1 MNLLDIVKNK
11 NLEQNAPLAERLKPE
26 SLDTFVGQGHLVG
39 KGKLLSRLILSD
51 RVTSMILHGPPGTGK
66 TSLAKIIAN
75 STNSIFKKLNAV
87 TAGVKDIRQVIEDAE
102 SALTLSQ
109 KHTILFVDEIHRFN
123 KSQQDALLPY
133 VENGT
138 VTLIGATT
146 ENPYYEVNNAL
157 LSRSTIF
164 ELKSLTEEDIV
175 GIMRSAVK
183 NVEKGLGM
191 FDLVIEEGAFEYL
204 ASRSGGDARKALN
217 TIELAVLSTD
227 KVDGKTQLTKEILTE
242 CLYSSGVKYDK
253 SADNHYDTASAFIK
267 SMRGSDPDAALHYLA
282 RMIVGG
288 EDVKFIARRIVIAA
302 SEDVGNADPN
312 ALVVAMNA
320 AQAAQFVGFP
330 EARIILAQ
338 AVTYVASAPKSNAA
352 YVGINKAI
360 QDVNEGL
367 VGAIPPYLQDGTANK
382 LKGKFTNTD
391 NACREYKYAHAYP
404 NNYVEQQYLPDN
416 LVGSSYYQ
424 PTMNGYEKKI
434 NEHFDLLKRQLDV
447 SSEG

>member
-26 SLDTFVGQGHLVG
+26 SLETFVGQGHLVG
-39 KGKLLSRLILSD
+39 QGKLLSRLILSD

-66 TSLAKIIAN
+66 TSLDKIIAN
-75 STNSIFKKLNAV
+75 STHSIYTKLNAV

-102 SALTLSQ
+102 NALTLSQ
-109 KHTILFVDEIHRFN
+109 KHTILFIDEIHRFN

-157 LSRSTIF
+157 LSRSTVF
-164 ELKSLTEEDIV
+164 ELKPLSEEDIV
-175 GIMRSAVK
+175 SIISNAVS
-183 NVEKGLGM
+183 NVAKGLGM
-191 FDLVIEEGAFEYL
+191 FDLEIEEGAFEYL

-227 KVDGKTQLTKEILTE
+227 KINGKTPITKEVLAE

-288 EDVKFIARRIVIAA
+288 EDVKFIARRIIIAA

-312 ALVVAMNA
+312 ALVLAMNA

-338 AVTYVASAPKSNAA
+338 AVTYVASAPKSNAS
-352 YVGINKAI
+352 YLGINQAI
-360 QDVNEGL
+360 ADVKEGL
-367 VGAIPPYLQDGTANK
+367 VGTIPPYLQDGTANK

-391 NACREYKYAHAYP
+391 NASQDYKYAHAYP
-404 NNYVEQQYLPDN
+404 NNYVEQQYMPDV
-416 LVGSSYYQ
+416 LLGKTYYE
-424 PTMNGYEKKI
+424 PTFNGYEKEINAYFHKI
-434 NEHFDLLKRQLDV
+434 RGKE
-447 SSEG
+447 

>member
-11 NLEQNAPLAERLKPE
+11 NIEQNAPLAERLKPE
-26 SLDTFVGQGHLVG
+26 SLDKFIGQGHLVG
-39 KGKLLSRLILSD
+39 QGKLLSRLILSD

-75 STNSIFKKLNAV
+75 STNAIFTKLNAV

-102 SALTLSQ
+102 NALTLSQ

-157 LSRSTIF
+157 LSRSTVF
-164 ELKSLTEEDIV
+164 ELKSLTEEDI
-175 GIMRSAVK
+175 IAVMK
-183 NVEKGLGM
+183 AALSNVEKGLGM
-191 FDLVIEEGAFEYL
+191 FDIKVEEGGLEFL

-217 TIELAVLSTD
+217 TLELAVLSTD
-227 KVDGKTQLTKEILTE
+227 KENGVTYLTKEILTE
-242 CLYSSGVKYDK
+242 CLYSNGVKYDK

-312 ALVVAMNA
+312 ALIVAMNA

-360 QDVNEGL
+360 QDVNDGM
-367 VGAIPPYLQDGTANK
+367 VGEIPPYLQDATANG
-382 LKGKFTNTD
+382 LKGKFTNSNSATID
-391 NACREYKYAHAYP
+391 YKYAHAYP
-404 NNYVEQQYLPDN
+404 NHYVDQQYLPDN
-416 LVGSSYYQ
+416 LVGVSYYQ
-424 PTMNGYEKKI
+424 PTMNGYEKEI
-434 NEHFDLLKRQLDV
+434 NAHFDKIKGD
-447 SSEG
+447 EE

>member
-26 SLDTFVGQGHLVG
+26 TLDAFVGQGHLIG
-39 KGKLLSRLILSD
+39 QGKLLSRLILSD

-75 STNSIFKKLNAV
+75 STHSIYTKLNAV

-102 SALTLSQ
+102 NAITLSQ
-109 KHTILFVDEIHRFN
+109 KHTILFIDEIHRFN

-157 LSRSTIF
+157 LSRSTVF
-164 ELKSLTEEDIV
+164 ELHPLEEEDIV
-175 GIMRSAVK
+175 KIIESAIS

-191 FDLVIEEGAFEYL
+191 FDLEIEEGAFNYL

-227 KVDGKTQLTKEILTE
+227 KINGKTQITKEVLTE

-253 SADNHYDTASAFIK
+253 SSDNHYDTASAFIK

-312 ALVVAMNA
+312 ALIVAMTA

-352 YVGINKAI
+352 YAGINQAI
-360 QDVNEGL
+360 ADVKEGL
-367 VGAIPPYLQDGTANK
+367 VGVIPPYLQDGTANK

-391 NACREYKYAHAYP
+391 NASREYKYAHAYP
-404 NNYVEQQYLPDN
+404 NNYVDQQYLPDL
-416 LVGSSYYQ
+416 LVGKSYYQ
-424 PTMNGYEKKI
+424 PTMNGYEKDI
-434 NEHFDLLKRQLDV
+434 NAYFNRIK
-447 SSEG
+447 GK

>member
-11 NLEQNAPLAERLKPE
+11 NMEQNAPLAERLKPE
-26 SLDTFVGQGHLVG
+26 SLEAFVGQGHLVG
-39 KGKLLSRLILSD
+39 RDKLLSRLILSD

-75 STNSIFKKLNAV
+75 STNAIFKKLNAV

-102 SALTLSQ
+102 NALTLSQ

-164 ELKSLTEEDIV
+164 ELKSLNEEDIV
-175 GIMRSAVK
+175 RIIVNAVS
-183 NVEKGLGM
+183 NNEKGLGM
-191 FDLVIEEGAFEYL
+191 FDLQIEEGAFEYL
-204 ASRSGGDARKALN
+204 ASRVGGDARKALN

-227 KVDGKTQLTKEILTE
+227 KIGGQTPITKEILTE

-312 ALVVAMNA
+312 ALIVAMNA

-360 QDVNEGL
+360 EDINAGL
-367 VGAIPPYLQDGTANK
+367 VGPIPSYLQDGTANK
-382 LKGKFTNTD
+382 LKGKFTHTENESR
-391 NACREYKYAHAYP
+391 NYKYAHAYP
-404 NNYVEQQYLPDN
+404 NNYVKQQYIPDN
-416 LVGSSYYQ
+416 LVGRSYYQ
-424 PTMNGYEKKI
+424 PTMNGYEKQI
-434 NEHFDLLKRQLDV
+434 NAHFDFLKSESNQLDD
-447 SSEG
+447 

>member
-26 SLDTFVGQGHLVG
+26 SLEAFVGQGHLVG

-75 STNSIFKKLNAV
+75 STHAVFTKLNAV

-102 SALTLSQ
+102 NALTLSQ

-157 LSRSTIF
+157 LSRSTVF
-164 ELKSLTEEDIV
+164 ELKSLLEEDIV
-175 GIMRSAVK
+175 NIVQGAIS

-191 FDLVIEEGAFEYL
+191 FDLEVEDGALEFL
-204 ASRSGGDARKALN
+204 ASRVGGDARKALN

-227 KVDGKTQLTKEILTE
+227 KVGGRTPVTKEILLE

-288 EDVKFIARRIVIAA
+288 EDLKFIARRIIIAA

-312 ALVVAMNA
+312 ALIVAMNA

-352 YVGINKAI
+352 YVGINKALE
-360 QDVNEGL
+360 DVKEGL
-367 VGAIPPYLQDGTANK
+367 VGPIPSHLQDATANK
-382 LKGKFTNTD
+382 LKSKFSNEE
-391 NACREYKYAHAYP
+391 NASGSYKYAHAYP
-404 NNYVEQQYLPDN
+404 NHYVDQQYMPDV
-416 LVGSSYYQ
+416 LEGKTYYQ
-424 PTMNGYEKKI
+424 PTENGYEKNI
-434 NEHFDLLKRQLDV
+434 NAYFAFIKGNNTNRET
-447 SSEG
+447 

>member
-26 SLDTFVGQGHLVG
+26 TLDAFVGQGHLIG
-39 KGKLLSRLILSD
+39 QGKLLSRLILSD

-75 STNSIFKKLNAV
+75 STHSIYTKLNAV

-102 SALTLSQ
+102 NAITLSQ
-109 KHTILFVDEIHRFN
+109 KHTILFIDEIHRFN

-157 LSRSTIF
+157 LSRSTVF
-164 ELKSLTEEDIV
+164 ELHPLEEEDIV
-175 GIMRSAVK
+175 KIIESAIS

-191 FDLVIEEGAFEYL
+191 FDLEIEEGAFNYL

-227 KVDGKTQLTKEILTE
+227 KINGKTQITKDVLTE

-312 ALVVAMNA
+312 ALIVAMTA

-352 YVGINKAI
+352 YAGINQAI
-360 QDVNEGL
+360 ADVKDGL
-367 VGAIPPYLQDGTANK
+367 VGVIPPYLQDGTANK

-391 NACREYKYAHAYP
+391 NASREYKYAHAYP
-404 NNYVEQQYLPDN
+404 NNYVDQQYLPDL
-416 LVGSSYYQ
+416 LVGKSYYQ
-424 PTMNGYEKKI
+424 PTMNGYEKDI
-434 NEHFDLLKRQLDV
+434 NAYFNRIKGKE
-447 SSEG
+447 

>member
-1 MNLLDIVKNK
+1 MNLLDIVKHK

-26 SLDTFVGQGHLVG
+26 RLDDFVGQGHLVG

-75 STNSIFKKLNAV
+75 STNAVFIKLNAV

-102 SALTLSQ
+102 NALTLNQ

-157 LSRSTIF
+157 LSRSTVF
-164 ELKSLTEEDIV
+164 ELKSLTEADIV
-175 GIMRSAVK
+175 DIVK
-183 NVEKGLGM
+183 AAIANVEKGLGM
-191 FDLVIEEGAFEYL
+191 FDLEVEAGALEFL
-204 ASRSGGDARKALN
+204 ASRVGGDARKALN

-227 KVDGKTQLTKEILTE
+227 KTDGKTPITKAILTE

-253 SADNHYDTASAFIK
+253 SSDNHYDTASAFIK

-338 AVTYVASAPKSNAA
+338 AVTYVASAPKSNAS
-352 YVGINKAI
+352 YEGINQAI
-360 QDVNEGL
+360 QDVNAGL
-367 VGAIPPYLQDGTANK
+367 VGPIPSHLQDMTANK
-382 LKGKFTNTD
+382 LKSKFSGD
-391 NACREYKYAHAYP
+391 ENASRAYKYAHAYP
-404 NNYVEQQYLPDN
+404 NHYVEQQYMPDI
-416 LVGSSYYQ
+416 LEGKAYYR
-424 PTMNGYEKKI
+424 PTENGYEKTINAYFKKI
-434 NEHFDLLKRQLDV
+434 KGYDYKDEV
-447 SSEG
+447 

>member
-11 NLEQNAPLAERLKPE
+11 SIEQNAPLAERLKPE
-26 SLDTFVGQGHLVG
+26 TLDAFVGQSHLVG
-39 KGKLLSRLILSD
+39 QGKLLSRLILSD

-75 STNSIFKKLNAV
+75 STNAVFTKLNAV
-87 TAGVKDIRQVIEDAE
+87 TAGVKDIRQVIEEAE
-102 SALTLSQ
+102 NSLTLSQ

-157 LSRSTIF
+157 LSRSTVF
-164 ELKSLTEEDIV
+164 ELKSLNEDDIV
-175 GIMRSAVK
+175 RIAEAAIA

-191 FDLVIEEGAFEYL
+191 FELEIEEGTLSYL
-204 ASRSGGDARKALN
+204 ASRVGGDARKALN

-227 KVDGKTQLTKEILTE
+227 KVNGKTPITKAVITE
-242 CLYSSGVKYDK
+242 CLYSSGVQYDK
-253 SADNHYDTASAFIK
+253 SADNHYNTASAFIK

-312 ALVVAMNA
+312 ALAVALNA

-338 AVTYVASAPKSNAA
+338 AATYVASAPKSNAA
-352 YVGINKAI
+352 YVGINEAI
-360 QDVNEGL
+360 EDVRSGRA
-367 VGAIPPYLQDGTANK
+367 GQIPAYLQDMTANG
-382 LKGKFTNTD
+382 LKGKFNNTESD
-391 NACREYKYAHAYP
+391 SRAYKYAHDYP
-404 NNYVEQQYLPDN
+404 NHYVDQQYLPED
-416 LVGSSYYQ
+416 LVGTSYYR
-424 PTMNGYEKKI
+424 PTDNGFEKEI
-434 NEHFDLLKRQLDV
+434 RAHLKKLK
-447 SSEG
+447 G

>member
-11 NLEQNAPLAERLKPE
+11 SIEQNAPLAERLKPE
-26 SLDTFVGQGHLVG
+26 TLDAFVGQSHLVG
-39 KGKLLSRLILSD
+39 QGKLLSRLILSD

-75 STNSIFKKLNAV
+75 STNAVFTKLNAV
-87 TAGVKDIRQVIEDAE
+87 TAGVKDIRQVIEEAE
-102 SALTLSQ
+102 NSLTLSQ

-157 LSRSTIF
+157 LSRSTVF
-164 ELKSLTEEDIV
+164 ELKSLNEDDIV
-175 GIMRSAVK
+175 RIVEAAIA

-191 FDLVIEEGAFEYL
+191 FELEIEEGTLSYL
-204 ASRSGGDARKALN
+204 ASRVGGDARKALN

-227 KVDGKTQLTKEILTE
+227 KVNGKTPITKAVITE
-242 CLYSSGVKYDK
+242 CLYSSGVQYDK
-253 SADNHYDTASAFIK
+253 SADNHYNTASAFIK

-312 ALVVAMNA
+312 ALAVALNA

-338 AVTYVASAPKSNAA
+338 AATYVASAPKSNAA
-352 YVGINKAI
+352 YVGINEAI
-360 QDVNEGL
+360 EDVRSGRA
-367 VGAIPPYLQDGTANK
+367 GQIPAYLQDMTANG
-382 LKGKFTNTD
+382 LKGKFNNTESD
-391 NACREYKYAHAYP
+391 SRAYKYAHDYP
-404 NNYVEQQYLPDN
+404 NHYVDQQYLPED
-416 LVGSSYYQ
+416 LVGTSYYR
-424 PTMNGYEKKI
+424 PTDNGFEKEI
-434 NEHFDLLKRQLDV
+434 RAHLKKLK
-447 SSEG
+447 G